1 VSVEKDS
8 DDFVVRGERP
18 SNWEIAGSPRRYLGI
33 ASHECFG
40 GRALDGLGGL
50 TVLPNP
56 TKLRIPESNVR
67 ESHGGC

>member
-1 VSVEKDS
+1 MPVEKGS
-8 DDFVVRGERP
+8 DDLWLGVKGQ
-18 SNWEIAGSPRRYLGI
+18 SNWEIAGSPRKIFRYRLMNT
-33 ASHECFG
+33 SG

-56 TKLRIPESNVR
+56 TKLRIPESTIR